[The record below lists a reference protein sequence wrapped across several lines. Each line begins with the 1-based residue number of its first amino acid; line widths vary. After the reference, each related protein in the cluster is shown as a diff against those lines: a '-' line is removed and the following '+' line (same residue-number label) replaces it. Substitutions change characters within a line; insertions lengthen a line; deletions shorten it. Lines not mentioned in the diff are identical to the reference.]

1 MSSNKFVSAAAVALL
16 TLSVAAS
23 FNASA
28 ATATSTMGVA
38 ATVVAVCTVSAGTLT
53 FADYSGAAVA
63 GQADLT
69 VNCSKDAPYTIG
81 LGAGAGTGAS
91 TATRILNGSFAG
103 STMTYGLYQ
112 DVGYATPWGDTVDT
126 DTFASDG
133 TGLAQTFP
141 VYGQITAGQNV
152 SVGTYSDSV
161 AVTINY

>member
-1 MSSNKFVSAAAVALL
+1 MRLRQRHRH
-16 TLSVAAS
+16 
-23 FNASA
+23 
-28 ATATSTMGVA
+28 TMGVA
-38 ATVVAVCTVSAGTLT
+38 ATVVAVCTVSAGALT
-53 FADYSGAAVA
+53 FADYSGAAAA

-81 LGAGAGTGAS
+81 LGAGTGTGAS
-91 TATRILNGSFAG
+91 TTARILNGSFVG

-112 DVGYATPWGDTVDT
+112 DAAYTTPWGDTVDT
-126 DTFASDG
+126 DTLASNG

-152 SVGTYSDSV
+152 SVGTYSDTV

>member
-16 TLSVAAS
+16 TLSAAAS

-53 FADYSGAAVA
+53 FADYSGTAAV

-69 VNCSKDAPYTIG
+69 VNCSKDAPFTIG
-81 LGAGAGTGAS
+81 LGAGTGAGATT
-91 TATRILNGSFAG
+91 TARLLVGGSVED
-103 STMTYGLYQ
+103 SITYGLYQ
-112 DVGYATPWGDTVDT
+112 NSAHTTPWGDTIGT
-126 DTFASDG
+126 DTFASTG
-133 TGLAQTFP
+133 TGLDVAFP